1 MKIVNTRL
9 YVSSDG
15 SLTPAGSGQGMYLA
29 VYEGSEITDGK
40 AGGYEIPSQ
49 YITETGAPKFSSPE
63 NKALTPDLN
72 K

>member
-1 MKIVNTRL
+1 
-9 YVSSDG
+9 
-15 SLTPAGSGQGMYLA
+15 MYLA